1 MVLNGV
7 QQDSHSKCPSYGE
20 DEAELHLLVHKH
32 CSYSD

>member
-7 QQDSHSKCPSYGE
+7 QQDSHSKYLSYGE
-20 DEAELHLLVHKH
+20 DEAELHPLVHKY